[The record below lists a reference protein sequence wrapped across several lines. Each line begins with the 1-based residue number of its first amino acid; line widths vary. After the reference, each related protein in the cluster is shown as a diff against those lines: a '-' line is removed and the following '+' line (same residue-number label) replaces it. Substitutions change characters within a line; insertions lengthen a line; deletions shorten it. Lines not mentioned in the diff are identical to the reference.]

1 MSHNYPIVLGHKF
14 KKGILALRH
23 GEGGFR
29 FLICRLKKEY
39 QTGDQFQFKDI
50 ESVEK
55 EIWFADRE
63 SLEMTVGLMN
73 KVLKDWRVS
82 NEDERNS

>member
-1 MSHNYPIVLGHKF
+1 MMSTTNYPIVLGHRF
-14 KKGILALRH
+14 KKGILAFRN
-23 GEGGFR
+23 GKGGFR

-39 QTGDQFQFKDI
+39 QTGDEFKFQDV

-55 EIWFADRE
+55 EIWFTDRE

-73 KVLKDWRVS
+73 KVLKDWRIPDADS
-82 NEDERNS
+82 

>member
-1 MSHNYPIVLGHKF
+1 MSHNYPIILGHKF

-29 FLICRLKKEY
+29 FLICRLKKEH
-39 QTGDQFQFKDI
+39 QTGDKFKLQDV

-55 EIWFADRE
+55 EIWFTDRE

-73 KVLKDWRVS
+73 KVLKDWRIPDADS
-82 NEDERNS
+82 